1 MNPFRPISGANFV
14 NYISYLLAIIR
25 ACTNELWRCCIRHPL
40 LSHAAD
46 TVCDPVRKSPTHP
59 TFENITG
66 CCVSSLWA
74 LHLSSKIQGNRS
86 SACQNTAWN
95 TNKNSTCKSNLCCSY
110 STSISLIYI
119 TCLLLWVSK
128 CIEYIAWV
136 ATCSYSLVTHLAS
149 ERDTCTDTTC
159 C

>member
-25 ACTNELWRCCIRHPL
+25 ACTNELWRCCVRHPL

-74 LHLSSKIQGNRS
+74 LYLVKFKAIHHLAAKIQPGI
-86 SACQNTAWN
+86 QT
-95 TNKNSTCKSNLCCSY
+95 KNLKYSTCKSNLCCSY
-110 STSISLIYI
+110 SMSISLIYI

-128 CIEYIAWV
+128 RIEYIAWV
-136 ATCSYSLVTHLAS
+136 ATTVHVQCSKGK
-149 ERDTCTDTTC
+149 EQNF
-159 C
+159 